1 MEKDE
6 PTETDLG
13 SYEGKYPKDLF
24 NKTVIVNEQAMG
36 RVAKETDDQIV
47 VFSDSGNLRFDIP
60 KSKITLSGGS
70 IVVGEPLEQYA
81 VDRDAP
87 MPEDRSLRPSAEEI
101 REKAGDIPAVSEKYS
116 SAEGPTLPI
125 EERKPSIV
133 EEKVRDAATEV
144 KTSVGDAATEVKTSV
159 GYELGQASKAVKE
172 KMSDA
177 GEAVAN
183 VDVEGLA
190 RQAAGGIKDLAQAG
204 AETAKEKMAT
214 AQSST
219 EAGLSVDNMMK
230 FEKESK
236 QSSTETD
243 LGSYEGK
250 YPKDL
255 FNKTVIVNEQA
266 MGRVAKE
273 TDDQIVVFSDS
284 GNLRFDIPKSKIT
297 LSGGSVMVGEPL
309 EQYAVDKD
317 APMPE
322 ARSLRPSAEE
332 IRQKAG
338 EMPAANEKYS
348 SLQEPTLPIEERTP
362 SMVEEKVRGAAT
374 EVKSSVGYELG
385 QASKTV
391 KEKMKDAGEAVVNVD
406 VEGAAR
412 QAAGGIKDLAQT
424 GAEAVKEKMAT
435 AQSSTE
441 AGLSV
446 DNMMKFEKESKQSS
460 TETDLGSYEGKYPR
474 DFFNKTVVVNNRPI
488 GRVAKETDEVIIVFS
503 DTDSSTRFDIPKSEI
518 STAGASVIANEDL
531 LFRYRTHRD
540 APMPEGRALRAS
552 VQEIQEAASEQLE
565 IEKKST
571 TADSVMEEGR
581 ELATV
586 PRPETTSVSTPEGY
600 IDTESEISKKMK
612 GALAELKEIIVAGT
626 KVAKKQVKQAQET
639 AAEKRAEMDAEA
651 ISRMGDLAMRFADSF
666 EDVLSEIR
674 TRTYTEQVQIYTGF
688 IRLIDQQ
695 RTLLVARRDFAE
707 RLKDSVNVSV
717 VEPGDMETRELKAPS
732 ELPEELEG
740 DRSLP
745 ERKSTT
751 TTTTTRR
758 RKRTGSSKTAR
769 RKA

>member
-1 MEKDE
+1 MEKDA
-6 PTETDLG
+6 PTDTDLG

-101 REKAGDIPAVSEKYS
+101 REKAGNIPAVSEKYS
-116 SAEGPTLPI
+116 SAEEPTLPI

-144 KTSVGDAATEVKTSV
+144 KTSVG
-159 GYELGQASKAVKE
+159 YELGEASKAVKE
-172 KMSDA
+172 KMKDA
-177 GEAVAN
+177 GEAVVN
-183 VDVEGLA
+183 VDVEELA

-204 AETAKEKMAT
+204 AETAKEKMAA
-214 AQSST
+214 AQSNT
-219 EAGLSVDNMMK
+219 EAGLSVENMMK

-255 FNKTVIVNEQA
+255 FNKTVIVNNQ
-266 MGRVAKE
+266 
-273 TDDQIVVFSDS
+273 
-284 GNLRFDIPKSKIT
+284 
-297 LSGGSVMVGEPL
+297 
-309 EQYAVDKD
+309 
-317 APMPE
+317 
-322 ARSLRPSAEE
+322 
-332 IRQKAG
+332 
-338 EMPAANEKYS
+338 
-348 SLQEPTLPIEERTP
+348 
-362 SMVEEKVRGAAT
+362 
-374 EVKSSVGYELG
+374 
-385 QASKTV
+385 
-391 KEKMKDAGEAVVNVD
+391 
-406 VEGAAR
+406 
-412 QAAGGIKDLAQT
+412 
-424 GAEAVKEKMAT
+424 
-435 AQSSTE
+435 
-441 AGLSV
+441 
-446 DNMMKFEKESKQSS
+446 
-460 TETDLGSYEGKYPR
+460 
-474 DFFNKTVVVNNRPI
+474 PI
-488 GRVAKETDEVIIVFS
+488 GRVAKETDEVIVVFS
-503 DTDSSTRFDIPKSEI
+503 DTDSSIRFDIPKSEI
-518 STAGASVIANEDL
+518 SAAGASVIANEDL

-540 APMPEGRALRAS
+540 APMPEDRALRAS
-552 VQEIQEAASEQLE
+552 VQEIRAAASEQLE

-571 TADSVMEEGR
+571 TADSIMEEGR

-612 GALAELKEIIVAGT
+612 SALAELKEMIVAGT

-674 TRTYTEQVQIYTGF
+674 TRTYAEQVQIYTGF

-695 RTLLVARRDFAE
+695 RTLVVARRDFAE
-707 RLKDSVNVSV
+707 RLKDSVNVPV

-751 TTTTTRR
+751 TTTTRR

>member
-1 MEKDE
+1 MEKE
-6 PTETDLG
+6 APTETDLG

-36 RVAKETDDQIV
+36 RVAKETDD
-47 VFSDSGNLRFDIP
+47 R
-60 KSKITLSGGS
+60 
-70 IVVGEPLEQYA
+70 
-81 VDRDAP
+81 
-87 MPEDRSLRPSAEEI
+87 
-101 REKAGDIPAVSEKYS
+101 
-116 SAEGPTLPI
+116 
-125 EERKPSIV
+125 
-133 EEKVRDAATEV
+133 
-144 KTSVGDAATEVKTSV
+144 
-159 GYELGQASKAVKE
+159 
-172 KMSDA
+172 
-177 GEAVAN
+177 
-183 VDVEGLA
+183 
-190 RQAAGGIKDLAQAG
+190 
-204 AETAKEKMAT
+204 
-214 AQSST
+214 
-219 EAGLSVDNMMK
+219 
-230 FEKESK
+230 
-236 QSSTETD
+236 
-243 LGSYEGK
+243 
-250 YPKDL
+250 
-255 FNKTVIVNEQA
+255 
-266 MGRVAKE
+266 
-273 TDDQIVVFSDS
+273 IVVFSDS

-348 SLQEPTLPIEERTP
+348 SVEEPTLPIEERKP

-406 VEGAAR
+406 VEGAASR
-412 QAAGGIKDLAQT
+412 IKDVAQT
-424 GAEAVKEKMAT
+424 GAEAAKEKIVA

-441 AGLSV
+441 AGLSSE
-446 DNMMKFEKESKQSS
+446 NMMKFEKESKQSS
-460 TETDLGSYEGKYPR
+460 TETDLGSYEGKYPKDLFNKTVIVNEQAMGR
-474 DFFNKTVVVNNRPI
+474 VAKETDDRIVVFSDSGNLRFDIPKSKITLSGGSVMVGEPLEQYAVDKDAPMPEDTSLRASVQEIREKAGDIPEEPTLPIEERKPSMVEEKVRGAATEVKSSVGYELGQASKTVKEKMKDAGEAVVNVDVKGAAREAAGGIKDLAQTGAEAAKEKMGAAQSSADAGLSVENMMKFEKESKQSSTETDLGSYEGKYPKDLFNKTVVVNNQPM
-488 GRVAKETDEVIIVFS
+488 GRVAKETDDVIVVFS
-503 DTDSSTRFDIPKSEI
+503 DTDSSIRFDIPKSEI

-540 APMPEGRALRAS
+540 APMPEDTALRAS
-552 VQEIQEAASEQLE
+552 VQEIRTAAAEQLE
-565 IEKKST
+565 IETKST
-571 TADSVMEEGR
+571 TADSIMEEGR
-581 ELATV
+581 QLATL
-586 PRPETTSVSTPEGY
+586 PRPETTSVSRPEGY

-626 KVAKKQVKQAQET
+626 RVAKKKAKQAQEN
-639 AAEKRAEMDAEA
+639 AAEKQAEMDGEA
-651 ISRMGDLAMRFADSF
+651 ISRMGDLAMTFADSF

-674 TRTYTEQVQIYTGF
+674 TRTYVEQVQIYTGF
-688 IRLIDQQ
+688 IKLIDQQ

-717 VEPGDMETRELKAPS
+717 VEPGDMETSKLEAPP

-740 DRSLP
+740 NRTPP
-745 ERKSTT
+745 ERKSTD

-758 RKRTGSSKTAR
+758 KKRTSSSKTTR

>member
-6 PTETDLG
+6 PTD
-13 SYEGKYPKDLF
+13 
-24 NKTVIVNEQAMG
+24 
-36 RVAKETDDQIV
+36 
-47 VFSDSGNLRFDIP
+47 
-60 KSKITLSGGS
+60 
-70 IVVGEPLEQYA
+70 
-81 VDRDAP
+81 
-87 MPEDRSLRPSAEEI
+87 
-101 REKAGDIPAVSEKYS
+101 
-116 SAEGPTLPI
+116 
-125 EERKPSIV
+125 
-133 EEKVRDAATEV
+133 
-144 KTSVGDAATEVKTSV
+144 
-159 GYELGQASKAVKE
+159 
-172 KMSDA
+172 
-177 GEAVAN
+177 
-183 VDVEGLA
+183 
-190 RQAAGGIKDLAQAG
+190 
-204 AETAKEKMAT
+204 
-214 AQSST
+214 
-219 EAGLSVDNMMK
+219 
-230 FEKESK
+230 
-236 QSSTETD
+236 TD

-309 EQYAVDKD
+309 EQYAVDRD

-322 ARSLRPSAEE
+322 DRSLRPSAEE
-332 IRQKAG
+332 IREKAG
-338 EMPAANEKYS
+338 EIPVASEKYS
-348 SLQEPTLPIEERTP
+348 SAEGPTLPIEERKP
-362 SMVEEKVRGAAT
+362 SIVEEKVRDAAT
-374 EVKSSVGYELG
+374 EVKTSVGDAATEVKTSVGYELG

-412 QAAGGIKDLAQT
+412 QAAGGIKDLAQAGVET
-424 GAEAVKEKMAT
+424 AKEKMGA
-435 AQSSTE
+435 AQSNTE

-446 DNMMKFEKESKQSS
+446 ENMMKFERESKQSS
-460 TETDLGSYEGKYPR
+460 TETDLGSYEGKYPK
-474 DFFNKTVVVNNRPI
+474 DLFNKTVILNNRPI
-488 GRVAKETDEVIIVFS
+488 GRVAKETEEVIVVFS
-503 DTDSSTRFDIPKSEI
+503 DTDSSIRFDIPKSEI
-518 STAGASVIANEDL
+518 SVAGASVIANEDL
-531 LFRYRTHRD
+531 LFRYRTQKD
-540 APMPEGRALRAS
+540 APMPEDRPLRAS
-552 VQEIQEAASEQLE
+552 AQEIQAAASEQLE

-571 TADSVMEEGR
+571 TADSLMEEGR

-612 GALAELKEIIVAGT
+612 SALAELKEMIVAGT

-674 TRTYTEQVQIYTGF
+674 TRTYAEQVQIYTGF
-688 IRLIDQQ
+688 IKLIDQQ
-695 RTLLVARRDFAE
+695 RTLVVARRDFAE
-707 RLKDSVNVSV
+707 RLKDSVNVPV
-717 VEPGDMETRELKAPS
+717 VEPGDMETRELKAPP

-751 TTTTTRR
+751 TTTTRR

>member
-1 MEKDE
+1 MEKE
-6 PTETDLG
+6 APTETDLG

-36 RVAKETDDQIV
+36 RVAKETDD
-47 VFSDSGNLRFDIP
+47 R
-60 KSKITLSGGS
+60 
-70 IVVGEPLEQYA
+70 
-81 VDRDAP
+81 
-87 MPEDRSLRPSAEEI
+87 
-101 REKAGDIPAVSEKYS
+101 
-116 SAEGPTLPI
+116 
-125 EERKPSIV
+125 
-133 EEKVRDAATEV
+133 
-144 KTSVGDAATEVKTSV
+144 
-159 GYELGQASKAVKE
+159 
-172 KMSDA
+172 
-177 GEAVAN
+177 
-183 VDVEGLA
+183 
-190 RQAAGGIKDLAQAG
+190 
-204 AETAKEKMAT
+204 
-214 AQSST
+214 
-219 EAGLSVDNMMK
+219 
-230 FEKESK
+230 
-236 QSSTETD
+236 
-243 LGSYEGK
+243 
-250 YPKDL
+250 
-255 FNKTVIVNEQA
+255 
-266 MGRVAKE
+266 
-273 TDDQIVVFSDS
+273 IVVFSDS

-348 SLQEPTLPIEERTP
+348 SAEEPTLPIEERKP

-412 QAAGGIKDLAQT
+412 QAAGGIKDLAQS
-424 GAEAVKEKMAT
+424 GAEAAKEKIVA

-441 AGLSV
+441 VGLSV
-446 DNMMKFEKESKQSS
+446 ENMMKFEKESKQSS
-460 TETDLGSYEGKYPR
+460 TETDLGSYEGKYPK
-474 DFFNKTVVVNNRPI
+474 DLFNKTVVVNNQPM
-488 GRVAKETDEVIIVFS
+488 GRVAKETDDVIVVFS
-503 DTDSSTRFDIPKSEI
+503 DTDSSIRFDIPKSEI

-540 APMPEGRALRAS
+540 APMPEDTALRAS
-552 VQEIQEAASEQLE
+552 VQEIRTAAAEQLE
-565 IEKKST
+565 IEEKST
-571 TADSVMEEGR
+571 TADSIMEEGR
-581 ELATV
+581 QLATV
-586 PRPETTSVSTPEGY
+586 PRPETTSVSRPEGY

-626 KVAKKQVKQAQET
+626 RVAKKKAKQAQEN
-639 AAEKRAEMDAEA
+639 AAEKQAEMDGEA
-651 ISRMGDLAMRFADSF
+651 ISRMGDLAVTFADSF

-674 TRTYTEQVQIYTGF
+674 TRTYAEQVQIYTGF

-695 RTLLVARRDFAE
+695 RTLVVARRDFAE

-717 VEPGDMETRELKAPS
+717 VEPGDMEASKLEAPP

-740 DRSLP
+740 NRTPP
-745 ERKSTT
+745 ERKSTD

-758 RKRTGSSKTAR
+758 KKRTSSSKTTR

>member
-60 KSKITLSGGS
+60 KSKITLSGSS

-172 KMSDA
+172 KM
-177 GEAVAN
+177 
-183 VDVEGLA
+183 
-190 RQAAGGIKDLAQAG
+190 
-204 AETAKEKMAT
+204 
-214 AQSST
+214 
-219 EAGLSVDNMMK
+219 
-230 FEKESK
+230 
-236 QSSTETD
+236 
-243 LGSYEGK
+243 
-250 YPKDL
+250 
-255 FNKTVIVNEQA
+255 
-266 MGRVAKE
+266 
-273 TDDQIVVFSDS
+273 
-284 GNLRFDIPKSKIT
+284 
-297 LSGGSVMVGEPL
+297 
-309 EQYAVDKD
+309 
-317 APMPE
+317 
-322 ARSLRPSAEE
+322 
-332 IRQKAG
+332 
-338 EMPAANEKYS
+338 
-348 SLQEPTLPIEERTP
+348 
-362 SMVEEKVRGAAT
+362 
-374 EVKSSVGYELG
+374 
-385 QASKTV
+385 
-391 KEKMKDAGEAVVNVD
+391 KDAGEAVVNVD

-424 GAEAVKEKMAT
+424 GAEAVKEKMGAAA

-441 AGLSV
+441 RGLSV
-446 DNMMKFEKESKQSS
+446 ENMMKFEKESKQSA
-460 TETDLGSYEGKYPR
+460 TETDLGSYEGKYPK
-474 DFFNKTVVVNNRPI
+474 DLFNKTVIVNEQAM
-488 GRVAKETDEVIIVFS
+488 GRVAKETDEVIVVFS
-503 DTDSSTRFDIPKSEI
+503 DTDSSIRFDIPKSEI

-540 APMPEGRALRAS
+540 APMPEDRALRAS
-552 VQEIQEAASEQLE
+552 VQEIRAAASEQLE

-571 TADSVMEEGR
+571 TADSIMEEGR
-581 ELATV
+581 ELATA

-612 GALAELKEIIVAGT
+612 SALAELKEMIVAGT

-674 TRTYTEQVQIYTGF
+674 TRTYAEQVQIYTGF

-695 RTLLVARRDFAE
+695 RTLVVARRDFAE

-717 VEPGDMETRELKAPS
+717 VEPGDMETRELKAPP

-751 TTTTTRR
+751 TTTTRR